1 MESSDFL
8 PESTSGTFPAQKP
21 QQVKFG
27 MDWTSELW
35 APGVDDVVKIYQG
48 KQPISDMFFFKIQ
61 LLSGALRRTTQ

>member
-35 APGVDDVVKIYQG
+35 APGVDDVDQDLPG
-48 KQPISDMFFFKIQ
+48 KATHF
-61 LLSGALRRTTQ
+61 